1 MAFIPSRQ
9 RTVHPPRRVQVVLAV
24 GQRVFINRP
33 TDTSHPISL
42 TDDRGVPATTALSDG
57 AEVEI
62 IAWRPRGSTGTRYRV
77 RNHSD
82 GSDGWLAANELRA
95 TAVRPA
101 SAPVSASEP
110 AQPPT
115 TAAPSQRGGGR
126 PFGSWV

>member
-1 MAFIPSRQ
+1 MPFIPSRQ
-9 RTVHPPRRVQVVLAV
+9 RSVHPPRRVQVVLAV

-33 TDTSHPISL
+33 TDTNYPVSL
-42 TDDRGVPATTALSDG
+42 TDERGVPAAAVLSDG

-101 SAPVSASEP
+101 AALADP
-110 AQPPT
+110 A
-115 TAAPSQRGGGR
+115 AAPSSPARHDTGR
-126 PFGSWV
+126 PFGSRA

>member
-1 MAFIPSRQ
+1 MPFTPTRQ
-9 RTVHPPRRVQVVLAV
+9 RAGHPPRRRQAVLAV

-33 TDTSHPISL
+33 TNT
-42 TDDRGVPATTALSDG
+42 GVPVSMTDERGIPAAAVLHDG

-101 SAPVSASEP
+101 PEP
-110 AQPPT
+110 TDPATPP
-115 TAAPSQRGGGR
+115 ANHGFGR
-126 PFGSWV
+126 PFGSRA